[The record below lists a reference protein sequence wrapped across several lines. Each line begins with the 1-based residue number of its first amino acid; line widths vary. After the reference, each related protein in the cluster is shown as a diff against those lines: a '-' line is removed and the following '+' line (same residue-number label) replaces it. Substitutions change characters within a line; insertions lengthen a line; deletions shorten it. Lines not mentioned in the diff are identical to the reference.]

1 MKISPVLVSCRTE
14 SAAALE
20 KTFCKFF
27 CSVVATAASVSHFC
41 SGHLKIFEYYI
52 IHYLLGMLRE
62 YLSGVSYESLEMMCC
77 TGSVGFF

>member
-1 MKISPVLVSCRTE
+1 MIFSCRTE

-52 IHYLLGMLRE
+52 IHYLLPTT
-62 YLSGVSYESLEMMCC
+62 YSLEMMCR
-77 TGSVGFF
+77 TGLMGVLAAGQSPRQL